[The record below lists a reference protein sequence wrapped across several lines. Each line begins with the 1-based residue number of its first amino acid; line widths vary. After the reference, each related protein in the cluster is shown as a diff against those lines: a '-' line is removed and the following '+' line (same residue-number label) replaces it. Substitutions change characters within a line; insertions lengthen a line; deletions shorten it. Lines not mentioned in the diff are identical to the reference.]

1 MNDPLSVVESLRDF
15 YVRYCETPFAIR
27 DPAVAAEP
35 HQLLLEDKTIAR
47 EPWLEPL
54 GEIEVMSVNRGPAG
68 AADSADVLIVGG
80 PTHMHGLATS
90 MSRKQAA

>member
-1 MNDPLSVVESLRDF
+1 MNDPLSVVESLRDL
-15 YVRYCETPFAIR
+15 RPLLRNPFAIR
-27 DPAVAAEP
+27 DPAVAAER